1 MCACAVL
8 PNTKYFS
15 NVTRKGPRSYRVL
28 FYCPKPSSSFKRQW
42 LESTITKLPSLLPFP
57 LFLLDV
63 FEHSFV
69 LFRKFLS
76 SKSFRFSSRVRGP
89 SKERGFV
96 TKRILKKLNLWGRLV
111 VKTVKKCRNHCKKG
125 WKNCP
130 PHVIA
135 SPLQGF
141 PFLLTTYSLFYN
153 QSHDIWICVTRAPLI
168 LLKSLVALSIFQSLA
183 ASK

>member
-15 NVTRKGPRSYRVL
+15 NVTRKGPRSYWIL

-89 SKERGFV
+89 SKERGFCDKKDSEEV
-96 TKRILKKLNLWGRLV
+96 ELVRKASGKNSEKVSKPWQEGLEELPTTCYCVSRVFRFYSQLTHYFTISLMISEFALKEL
-111 VKTVKKCRNHCKKG
+111 H
-125 WKNCP
+125 
-130 PHVIA
+130 
-135 SPLQGF
+135 SYF
-141 PFLLTTYSLFYN
+141 
-153 QSHDIWICVTRAPLI
+153 
-168 LLKSLVALSIFQSLA
+168 
-183 ASK
+183 